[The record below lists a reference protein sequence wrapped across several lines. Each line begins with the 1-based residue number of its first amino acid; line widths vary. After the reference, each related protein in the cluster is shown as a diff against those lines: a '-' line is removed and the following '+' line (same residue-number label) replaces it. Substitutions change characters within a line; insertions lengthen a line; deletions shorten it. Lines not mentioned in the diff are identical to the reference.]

1 MKKLMIFCFSIL
13 FTVLSAL
20 SCVNFSL
27 DAVERMEKDKATILI
42 EEPEGMSNKD
52 FLARI
57 SDALGRHDI
66 DIMYRY
72 ISEGDGKP
80 EYMYYKTNHTDDF
93 LEISAGKI

>member
-52 FLARI
+52 WCGIKKVDSLFSRI
-57 SDALGRHDI
+57 
-66 DIMYRY
+66 
-72 ISEGDGKP
+72 P
-80 EYMYYKTNHTDDF
+80 
-93 LEISAGKI
+93 